1 MNLKTKS
8 ALFTGLLP
16 YLWPHRT
23 QLALYLGIT
32 FSATLLELLGPWPM
46 KILVD
51 SVLGDHPLPGAFEQ
65 MARPV
70 VNNSKIAL
78 LAITVLAGIGLKLVL
93 SLLKVCNS
101 FISVTVRQKIVLEL
115 KSTLFYHLQNQSLS
129 FYDRRRLGD
138 IVSRVNNDV
147 WGIDESIL
155 TVMPLIAACISLA
168 GMFWV
173 MVYLNWQLAIVSLAI
188 VPLFY
193 ATYGFYSKR
202 FDEQVEEV
210 QRLEGESVSIVQE
223 VLAGL
228 RVVKAFTR
236 EKHEHSRFVRQGRSA
251 AEARIRLTNQQ
262 VIYSATVGLITTAG
276 TSIVLGLGAY
286 QILRGS
292 LTLGELL
299 VMLSYLASVYGPL
312 ESISTA
318 ATFMHGY
325 LAKLRRIFEILDVP
339 PEIEDRPRAKA
350 LPSAKGR
357 VVFERVSFAYPERE
371 CVLRDITFKVEP
383 GELIGIV
390 GPTGAGKTTLVSLI
404 PRFYDP
410 VAGRV
415 LVDDRDVRD
424 VRVKSLRRQIS
435 SVLQESI
442 LFWGTI
448 QENIQYGRLEATQ
461 EEVIEAAKLANA
473 HEFISQLPEGY
484 ATHVGE
490 RGLTLSGGEKQR
502 LSIARAFLRNAP
514 ILILDEPSSALDAL
528 TESQLLEAIER
539 LMKGRTTFI
548 IAHRLSTLR
557 SADRI
562 LVLDHGEIVEQG
574 VHSELIERAGLYE
587 SLYRHQTE
595 FAGAQSSPDSEP
607 SRGDW

>member
-1 MNLKTKS
+1 
-8 ALFTGLLP
+8 
-16 YLWPHRT
+16 
-23 QLALYLGIT
+23 
-32 FSATLLELLGPWPM
+32 
-46 KILVD
+46 
-51 SVLGDHPLPGAFEQ
+51 
-65 MARPV
+65 
-70 VNNSKIAL
+70 
-78 LAITVLAGIGLKLVL
+78 
-93 SLLKVCNS
+93 
-101 FISVTVRQKIVLEL
+101 
-115 KSTLFYHLQNQSLS
+115 
-129 FYDRRRLGD
+129 
-138 IVSRVNNDV
+138 
-147 WGIDESIL
+147 
-155 TVMPLIAACISLA
+155 
-168 GMFWV
+168 
-173 MVYLNWQLAIVSLAI
+173 
-188 VPLFY
+188 
-193 ATYGFYSKR
+193 
-202 FDEQVEEV
+202 EQVEEV

-223 VLAGL
+223 ALAGL

-236 EKHEHSRFVRQGRSA
+236 EKHEHARFVRQGRSA

-276 TSIVLGLGAY
+276 TSVVLGLGAY

-292 LTLGELL
+292 LTVVELL

-350 LPSAKGR
+350 LPSVKGR

-383 GELIGIV
+383 GELLGIV

-415 LVDDRDVRD
+415 LVDGRDVRD

-574 VHSELIERAGLYE
+574 VHSELIER
-587 SLYRHQTE
+587 
-595 FAGAQSSPDSEP
+595 
-607 SRGDW
+607 

>member
-1 MNLKTKS
+1 M
-8 ALFTGLLP
+8 
-16 YLWPHRT
+16 
-23 QLALYLGIT
+23 
-32 FSATLLELLGPWPM
+32 
-46 KILVD
+46 
-51 SVLGDHPLPGAFEQ
+51 
-65 MARPV
+65 
-70 VNNSKIAL
+70 
-78 LAITVLAGIGLKLVL
+78 
-93 SLLKVCNS
+93 
-101 FISVTVRQKIVLEL
+101 
-115 KSTLFYHLQNQSLS
+115 
-129 FYDRRRLGD
+129 
-138 IVSRVNNDV
+138 
-147 WGIDESIL
+147 
-155 TVMPLIAACISLA
+155 
-168 GMFWV
+168 
-173 MVYLNWQLAIVSLAI
+173 
-188 VPLFY
+188 
-193 ATYGFYSKR
+193 
-202 FDEQVEEV
+202 
-210 QRLEGESVSIVQE
+210 
-223 VLAGL
+223 
-228 RVVKAFTR
+228 
-236 EKHEHSRFVRQGRSA
+236 
-251 AEARIRLTNQQ
+251 
-262 VIYSATVGLITTAG
+262 
-276 TSIVLGLGAY
+276 
-286 QILRGS
+286 
-292 LTLGELL
+292 
-299 VMLSYLASVYGPL
+299 
-312 ESISTA
+312 
-318 ATFMHGY
+318 
-325 LAKLRRIFEILDVP
+325 
-339 PEIEDRPRAKA
+339 
-350 LPSAKGR
+350 
-357 VVFERVSFAYPERE
+357 FERVSFAYPERE
-371 CVLRDITFKVEP
+371 CVLRDISFKVEP

-557 SADRI
+557 SANRI

-595 FAGAQSSPDSEP
+595 FAGAQSRPDSEP

>member
-1 MNLKTKS
+1 MNFKTKPT
-8 ALFTGLLP
+8 LYTRVLP

-32 FSATLLELLGPWPM
+32 FSATLLELLAPWPM

-51 SVLGDHPLPGAFEQ
+51 SVVGDHPLPAAVGSIAL
-65 MARPV
+65 PV
-70 VNNSKIAL
+70 VKDNKIAL
-78 LAITVLAGIGLKLVL
+78 LTITVLAGLGLKLVL

-155 TVMPLIAACISLA
+155 TIMPLIAAFISLT
-168 GMFWV
+168 GMLWV
-173 MVYLNWQLAIVSLAI
+173 MVYLNWQLALISLVI

-193 ATYGFYSKR
+193 ATYGFYSRR

-223 VLAGL
+223 VLAAL

-236 EKHEHSRFVRQGRSA
+236 EKHEHSRFVRHGHSA
-251 AEARIRLTNQQ
+251 AQARIRLTNQQ

-276 TSIVLGLGAY
+276 TSIVLGVGAY
-286 QILRGS
+286 QILQGS

-299 VMLSYLASVYGPL
+299 VILSYLASVYAPL

-318 ATFMHGY
+318 VTYMHGY
-325 LAKLRRIFEILDVP
+325 LAKLKRIFEILDMP
-339 PEIEDRPRAKA
+339 PEIKNRPGVKA
-350 LPSAKGR
+350 LTRAKGR
-357 VVFERVSFAYPERE
+357 VVFERVSFAYPQRE

-383 GELIGIV
+383 GELLGVV

-415 LVDDRDVRD
+415 LVDDRDVRN
-424 VRVKSLRRQIS
+424 VRVKSLREQIS
-435 SVLQESI
+435 IVLQESI

-448 QENIQYGRLEATQ
+448 QENIHYGRLEATQ

-490 RGLTLSGGEKQR
+490 RGLMLSGGEKQR
-502 LSIARAFLRNAP
+502 LAIARAFLRNAP

-528 TESQLLEAIER
+528 TESLLLEAIER

-562 LVLDHGEIVEQG
+562 LVLDHGEIIEQG
-574 VHSELIERAGLYE
+574 VHSELIERGGLYE
-587 SLYRHQTE
+587 SLYRQQTE
-595 FAGAQSSPDSEP
+595 FAGAQSSPDSE
-607 SRGDW
+607 SRGEW